1 MSRRC
6 PADIPQIE
14 DTTARTRNREE
25 KEKNRK
31 EKTTSKRTESVALLA
46 QAGNAFMKILK
57 SQVALRLF
65 PEMSEKTESAVQ
77 HMRRWIKGDPE
88 LCEKLTKAGYKT
100 RSKFMTKKQADLI
113 LYYLE

>member
-1 MSRRC
+1 
-6 PADIPQIE
+6 
-14 DTTARTRNREE
+14 
-25 KEKNRK
+25 
-31 EKTTSKRTESVALLA
+31 
-46 QAGNAFMKILK
+46 MKILK